1 MAQRLF
7 HASVGLK
14 LHWQVVMLI
23 AVCTAPSRAMH
34 QPHLKHPI
42 HVCQPGD
49 IHLGGLFPVH
59 FGIES
64 ETSGFLSH
72 PLTAECIGFNFRG
85 TRWLM
90 AMMFAVEQINNNWAL
105 LPNVTLGYKLSDTCN
120 TICKALEATLAII
133 IGNFRENHLWGSP
146 TCGGFNTLGVV
157 GATGSSASMA
167 VANLLSLFNVPQVSY
182 ASSSR
187 LLSNRQQYQTFLRTV
202 PSDDQQSAAL
212 ADIVH
217 HFGWTWIGVVSS
229 DDEYGRPGIE
239 SFRNHA
245 EANGVCV
252 EFANAISRYDSPE
265 DVQTVANIIS
275 NSTTN
280 VIVAFASGT
289 DLEHL
294 MLEIVR
300 RGLAN
305 RTWIASD
312 GWSTSS
318 LVARPG
324 SFNILGGTLGLAL
337 PEGHIPGFR
346 DYLLRTHPNRWPENH
361 FIKQLWEFTFN
372 CTWRDDKQNGMQIAD
387 KEGPTLSTSKEN
399 GHEVPGW
406 PFCTGKENLSAV
418 ETPFLKYEA
427 LRVTYSVYQAVY
439 TIAYALHSTMSQC
452 HHQETCDTPQ
462 RPKLRGNFYGNDGI
476 SMSFNA
482 MGRPH
487 HLYSIINWQ
496 ADGENIH
503 FQVVGQYNGRAFP
516 GNRLQLN
523 HSKIVWNGGHSEVPY
538 SHCSSPCPPGTRK
551 GLLKGVPYCCFKCQ
565 PCTDGKFSNETDAS
579 NCEPCHDD
587 FWPSSNRTTCLP
599 KNIEFLSWKE
609 TIGVLLTLSSVL
621 GASLT
626 IFFAFIFL
634 KYRQTPIVKASNRDL
649 CILILFALFCCFL
662 SALLFIGRPSPANCK
677 LRQPAFV
684 ISFTVCVSCMLVK
697 THHVLW
703 AFNERMPGRKH
714 SANKRRRQVFLV
726 IPYTAVQVGI
736 CAMWLILSPP
746 FLDPQSSKG
755 TICLICNEGS
765 PIGLVS
771 VLGYLF
777 LLACFCFLMAFRAR
791 KLPENFN
798 EAKLITFSM
807 LVFFIVWL
815 SFVPTY
821 ISARGKLIAAV
832 EAMAILASA
841 YGVLGCAFVHRCYI
855 ILFRSELNT
864 VEEVRCCTAAH
875 TFKRA
880 ARANLRQAKVSQKR
894 QLYGSSASEHST
906 ASKPN
911 ASDQLYSV
919 SGDGFTTLT

>member
-1 MAQRLF
+1 M
-7 HASVGLK
+7 
-14 LHWQVVMLI
+14 
-23 AVCTAPSRAMH
+23 
-34 QPHLKHPI
+34 
-42 HVCQPGD
+42 
-49 IHLGGLFPVH
+49 
-59 FGIES
+59 
-64 ETSGFLSH
+64 
-72 PLTAECIGFNFRG
+72 FNFRG
-85 TRWLM
+85 ARWLM
-90 AMMFAVEQINNNWAL
+90 AMMFAIEQINNNWSL

-120 TICKALEATLAII
+120 SVCKALEATLAFV
-133 IGNFRENHLWGSP
+133 IGNFLERQLWDSS
-146 TCGGFNTLGVV
+146 TCGTLNRDTLGVV
-157 GATGSSASMA
+157 GATSSSASMA
-167 VANLLSLFNVPQVSY
+167 VSNLLSLFNVPQVSY

-202 PSDDQQSAAL
+202 PSDDYQAAAM

-217 HFGWTWIGVVSS
+217 HFGWTWIGLISS
-229 DDEYGRPGIE
+229 DDDYGRPGIE
-239 SFRNHA
+239 SFRQHA

-265 DVQTVANIIS
+265 DVQTVVNIIS
-275 NSTTN
+275 NSTAH

-289 DLEHL
+289 DMEYL
-294 MLEIVR
+294 MLEVVR
-300 RGLAN
+300 QGLAN

-312 GWSTSS
+312 GWTTSS

-337 PEGHIPGFR
+337 PEGNIPGFR
-346 DYLLRTHPNRWPENH
+346 DYLRTTHPNRWPRNH
-361 FIKQLWEFTFN
+361 FIKELWEFTFN
-372 CTWRDDKQNGMQIAD
+372 CTWREDQNEMYIVD
-387 KEGPTLSTSKEN
+387 TKGPMLSTSKEN
-399 GHEVPGW
+399 GLEDLIAEPSTSER

-439 TIAYALHSTMSQC
+439 TLAQALHSTLSQC
-452 HHQETCDTPQ
+452 HNKETCDTPQ
-462 RPKLRGNFYGNDGI
+462 RPKMSKLLETLRGGNFYSTDGK
-476 SMSFNA
+476 SMSSNA
-482 MGRPH
+482 MGSPQP
-487 HLYSIINWQ
+487 LYSIINWQ
-496 ADGENIH
+496 EDGENLR
-503 FQVVGQYNGRAFP
+503 FEVVGQYNGRAFH
-516 GNRLQLN
+516 GKMLQLN
-523 HSKIVWNGGHSEVPY
+523 HSKIVWNGARSEVPH

-551 GLLKGVPYCCFKCQ
+551 GLLKNVPHCCFKCQ

-579 NCEPCHDD
+579 SCETCPDD
-587 FWPSSNRTTCLP
+587 FWPSTNHTTCLP
-599 KNIEFLSWKE
+599 KNIEFLSCKE
-609 TIGVLLTLSSVL
+609 TIGVLLTLFSTL

-634 KYRQTPIVKASNRDL
+634 KYRHTPIVKASNRDL

-662 SALLFIGRPSPANCK
+662 SALLFIGRPSTAKCK

-684 ISFTVCVSCMLVK
+684 ISFTLCVSCILAK

-703 AFNERMPGRKH
+703 AFNELIPGRKH
-714 SANKRRRQVFLV
+714 SVNNRRRQVLLV

-755 TICLICNEGS
+755 TICLMCNEGT

-777 LLACFCFLMAFRAR
+777 VLACFCFLMAFRAR

-807 LVFFIVWL
+807 LIFFIVWL

-821 ISARGKLIAAV
+821 ISAQGKFIAAV

-841 YGVLGCAFVHRCYI
+841 YGVLGCVFVHRCYI

-864 VEEVRCCTAAH
+864 IEEVRCCTAAH

-880 ARANLRQAKVSQKR
+880 ARANLRQAKTSQKR
-894 QLYGSSASEHST
+894 QLCASSVSDHST
-906 ASKPN
+906 ASKQKS
-911 ASDQLYSV
+911 ADQLYSV
-919 SGDGFTTLT
+919 SGDGFTTLA